1 MANDMVNSVSAS
13 VRKFGQIDRS
23 QNVELM
29 VTGVTR
35 SVKRKRM
42 TSRRLKELAASLVE
56 MEVDFIPDKRYQE
69 QNAAAEFQNDDV
81 FEYLETTP
89 PERKDN
95 LSHEAYEMA
104 SRVAQMPLLS
114 PTNEQKY
121 FSQMNYL
128 KFRFNQ
134 LRSRIDPDQPD
145 RKLVLEADRT
155 IRQAYVVR
163 DLLIRSNM
171 RLVISVTKKFV
182 TSQMSF
188 DELFSDGV
196 LALMQAV
203 EKFDIGR
210 GYRFSTYAY
219 YSVSRSMYRFTRR
232 LRKRMLTVDTFDR
245 DLSDEKPAEALWPEQ
260 TWSTVSQTLAEMIT
274 HLDEREQWII
284 RQRFSL
290 DGPGKTPTY
299 KALAEKLGVC
309 NERVRQLEK
318 RALLKLR
325 NMQESIQLDDLVAT
339 MPV

>member
-1 MANDMVNSVSAS
+1 MGNFKTQALAPSVS
-13 VRKFGQIDRS
+13 KFGQVDRS
-23 QNVELM
+23 DNVEMM

-56 MEVDFIPDKRYQE
+56 MEVDFIPDKRYQRK
-69 QNAAAEFQNDDV
+69 NAAAVFQNDDV
-81 FEYLETTP
+81 FGYLETTP
-89 PERKDN
+89 PERKDS
-95 LSHEAYEMA
+95 LSQEASEMA

-114 PTNEQKY
+114 PENEQKY

-145 RKLVLEADRT
+145 RTLVLEADRT
-155 IRQAYVVR
+155 IRHAYVVR

-219 YSVSRSMYRFTRR
+219 YSVSRSMYRFTKR

-245 DLSDEKPAEALWPEQ
+245 DLGEEKPAEALWPEQ
-260 TWSTVSQTLAEMIT
+260 TWSTVSKTLTEMIA

-290 DGPGKTPTY
+290 DEPGKTPTY
-299 KALAEKLGVC
+299 KSLAEQLGVC

-325 NMQESIQLDDLVAT
+325 NMQESIQLEDLTAT
-339 MPV
+339 LPV